1 MGSRIV
7 GTGRAT
13 PRTVISNKDLERRMD
28 TSDEW
33 VRTRTGITQRY
44 VLQSGESLV
53 EVAAEASR
61 KALDRAGLRPD
72 ALDAIIV
79 GTVSSEYAF
88 PSFACQLQNILG
100 VNLIPAFD
108 VAAACSGFV
117 YALAVADSGLRAG
130 MMTRALV
137 VGADALSTMV
147 DWGDRR
153 TAVLFGDGA
162 GAAVMVSE
170 PGPRGVLASLLRSSG
185 EMWNLLSLRAT
196 GVRNSIDAEVKRAS
210 DDALK
215 MRGPELF
222 KVAVKSMTE
231 ATREV
236 VERAGVRLEDIDL
249 IVPHQANVRIINA
262 VVERLGLAAEKVFMN
277 IDRYGNT
284 SAASVPI
291 ALDEAFEAGRIH
303 DNDLVLLNAC
313 GGGLTWGASLL
324 RW

>member
-1 MGSRIV
+1 MASIIV

-13 PRTVISNKDLERRMD
+13 PETVISNQDLERRMD

-33 VRTRTGITQRY
+33 IASRTGIRQRF
-44 VLQSGESLV
+44 LMRSGESLA
-53 EVAAEASR
+53 EIAAQASR
-61 KALDRAGLRPD
+61 KALEKAGLSPA
-72 ALDAIIV
+72 ALDAIVV

-88 PSFACQLQNILG
+88 PSFACQLQNLLG
-100 VNLIPAFD
+100 VNSIPAFD

-117 YALAVADSGLRAG
+117 YALAVADFALRAG
-130 MMTRALV
+130 SFKRVLV

-147 DWGDRR
+147 DWTDRS

-162 GAAVMVSE
+162 GAAVMLNE
-170 PGPRGVLASLLRSSG
+170 PGPRGVLETLLRSAG
-185 EMWNLLSLRAT
+185 EAWELLSLRAT
-196 GVRNSIDAEVKRAS
+196 GIRAS
-210 DDALK
+210 ADSELRRDPVDTLK

-222 KVAVKSMTE
+222 KIAVKSM
-231 ATREV
+231 ADITRQV
-236 VERAGVRLEDIDL
+236 VERAGVTLADVKL
-249 IVPHQANVRIINA
+249 VVPHQANIRILNA
-262 VVERLGLAAEKVFMN
+262 VAERLGLPREKVFIN
-277 IDRYGNT
+277 LDRYGNT

-291 ALDEAFEAGRIH
+291 ALDEAWEAGRFG